1 MESQF
6 GIAHVWTQGD
16 FVMRSVAIM
25 LLVMSVASWAGH
37 HQGPGLGE
45 VQEVRPPGQGL
56 LAQRRLAPA

>member
-25 LLVMSVASWAGH
+25 LLVMSVAS
-37 HQGPGLGE
+37 GL
-45 VQEVRPPGQGL
+45 VIIIKA
-56 LAQRRLAPA
+56 LALVKFKKFARQARTSGTEDLAPA